1 MRTAILSL
9 FASLFAAA
17 VLAAG
22 ASLVAAPGAGLRVR
36 PADWPAN
43 QRRKT
48 DPAPRRSALCGGTAR
63 AIREREVARSPLPG
77 PCRRF

>member
-48 DPAPRRSALCGGTAR
+48 DPAPPEGRSAAEQPEPSAKGK
-63 AIREREVARSPLPG
+63 
-77 PCRRF
+77 